1 MQFAG
6 EGAGERDTESPE
18 QPLTRRSP
26 ERSSDISGE
35 AERALN
41 VLFRA
46 GSSTRAYAARVKG
59 VSRMRHLIIAV
70 LAIASLADVSLGAK
84 DTSIAGTWTL
94 SVEHIGVKLVLEQKN
109 GAVTGTLDWPHGDP
123 VKLTG
128 AFTGDMLTFF
138 GDSAG
143 ENFTIHVTA
152 TGSRKADGT
161 LAGTLKAHFDEFN
174 DAHEIVRVRNQ
185 EMPWTAVRGLHN
197 VVHFP
202 R

>member
-1 MQFAG
+1 
-6 EGAGERDTESPE
+6 
-18 QPLTRRSP
+18 
-26 ERSSDISGE
+26 
-35 AERALN
+35 
-41 VLFRA
+41 
-46 GSSTRAYAARVKG
+46 
-59 VSRMRHLIIAV
+59 MRHLIIAV
-70 LAIASLADVSLGAK
+70 VVIASLADVSLGAK
-84 DTSIAGTWTL
+84 ETSIAGTWTL

-128 AFTGDMLTFF
+128 AFTGDILTFF

-174 DAHEIVRVRNQ
+174 DAHDIVRVRNQ